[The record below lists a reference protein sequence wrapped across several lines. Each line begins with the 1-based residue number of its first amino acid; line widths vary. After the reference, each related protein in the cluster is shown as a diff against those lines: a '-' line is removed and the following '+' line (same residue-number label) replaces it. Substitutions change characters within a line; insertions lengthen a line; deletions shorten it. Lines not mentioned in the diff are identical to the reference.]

1 MVASAPN
8 VPDRLTSGPEQP
20 RMSMRHRLAR
30 LGRPSGALVLDP
42 LFKVLRSN
50 HPKADTAV
58 VERAYRTA
66 EHYHRGQIRK
76 SGDPYITHPL
86 AVATILAEL
95 GLTEPTLCAAL
106 MHDTVEDT
114 SYTIEQLAAD
124 FGDEVARLVDGV
136 TKLDKVTYGDSTQA
150 ETIRKMV
157 VAMSRD
163 IRVLVIKLADR
174 LHNMRTLH
182 FLRPDKQ
189 SRIATETID
198 IFAPLAHRLGMN
210 AVKWELE
217 DLAFAVLHPKIY
229 TEIVQLV
236 AERAPQREKLLDQ
249 VTETVT
255 SDLKDARIK
264 ATVHGRPK
272 HYYSIYQKMVVRGR
286 DFADI
291 YDLVGLRIL
300 VDTPRDCYAALGV
313 MHVRWNPLPGRF
325 KDYIAVPKFN
335 MYQSLHT
342 TVIGPSG
349 KPVELQIRTHDMHR
363 RAEYGVAAHWKYKE
377 SPTKTAAD
385 KVVNPDGSELTWVRS
400 LTEWQ
405 REAADP
411 GEFLEGLQYEI
422 SSAEVYVYTPKGE
435 VITLPGGSTPVD
447 FAYAIHTE
455 VGQHCIG
462 ARVNGRLVPL
472 ESALVNG
479 DVVDIM
485 TSKAEGAGP
494 SRDWLEFVKSP
505 KARNKIRQYFSREQR
520 EANVDMGREMLAKQV
535 RKAGGS
541 LQRILSLEN
550 VTAVAH
556 HYRLAD
562 VTALYAA
569 IGRHQISA
577 QAAVQRLIRI
587 AGGTDDDAE
596 ETSEAV
602 PVTTSRRRPHRSSSD
617 GTGVAVHGDT
627 DLWVKL
633 ARCCTPVP
641 GDEIMGFITRG
652 QGVSVHRT
660 DCTNADSL
668 RSSPE
673 RLVEV
678 SWAPTAESSFLVAVQ
693 IEGLDRTG
701 LLHDIT
707 RAVSDHHVSI
717 VSATM
722 TTDKQ
727 RVFKTRMTFE
737 TPDPKHLEALLQA
750 VRRVP
755 GVFDVF
761 RVKQ

>member
-1 MVASAPN
+1 
-8 VPDRLTSGPEQP
+8 
-20 RMSMRHRLAR
+20 MSMRHRLAR
-30 LGRPSGALVLDP
+30 FGRPSHASVLDP

-50 HPKADTAV
+50 HPKSDTAV

-66 EHYHRGQIRK
+66 EHYHRGQLRK

-95 GLTEPTLCAAL
+95 GLTESTLCAAL
-106 MHDTVEDT
+106 LHDTVEDT
-114 SYTIEQLAAD
+114 SYTIEQLSAD
-124 FGDEVARLVDGV
+124 FGDEVAQLVDGV

-189 SRIATETID
+189 TRIANETID

-217 DLAFAVLHPKIY
+217 DLAFAILHPKIY
-229 TEIVQLV
+229 AEIVQLV
-236 AERAPQREKLLDQ
+236 AERAPQREKLLAQ

-255 SDLKDARIK
+255 GDLKDARIR

-291 YDLVGLRIL
+291 YDLVGLRVL

-405 REAADP
+405 READDP

-422 SSAEVYVYTPKGE
+422 KSAEVYVYTPKGE

-455 VGQHCIG
+455 VGQRCIG

-472 ESALVNG
+472 ESQLVNG

-520 EANVDMGREMLAKQV
+520 EATVDSGREMLAKQV
-535 RKAGGS
+535 RKAGLP
-541 LQRILSLEN
+541 LQRIISLEN

-587 AGGTDDDAE
+587 AGGTDEAAE
-596 ETSEAV
+596 EVSEPAIA
-602 PVTTSRRRPHRSSSD
+602 TRSRRPSRGSGN

-660 DCTNADSL
+660 DCTNAESL
-668 RSSPE
+668 RSTPE
-673 RLVEV
+673 RLVDV

-707 RAVSDHHVSI
+707 KTVSEHHVSI

-750 VRRVP
+750 VRQVP